1 VPVSRSV
8 LSWCLACA
16 LAGAAGFAAHAQTGG
31 SPRASANAGEG
42 RSWNSLT
49 PAQQNA
55 LRPLQKE
62 WNSIEANRKTKWIEV
77 ADKLPSMHP
86 EERERIQARMT
97 DWANMTPAQRGQA
110 RLNYKEAQRLPAEDR
125 KARWEAYQSLS
136 SDQQRDLAARAAP
149 ASSPARRPRRDEPAA
164 KSNVVPN
171 TAYAQRPAAI
181 APSIAQAQPGATTNL
196 VTKRPAPPVHQQPG
210 LPKIPAG
217 ASFVDSKT
225 LLPKR
230 GAQAAA
236 TRTASAAS
244 APIVL
249 DRP

>member
-1 VPVSRSV
+1 MPVSRSV

-16 LAGAAGFAAHAQTGG
+16 LAGAAGFAAHAQTG
-31 SPRASANAGEG
+31 SSRASATAGEA
-42 RSWNSLT
+42 RAWNSLT

-62 WNSIEANRKTKWIEV
+62 WSTIDPNRKTKWIEV
-77 ADKLPSMHP
+77 ADRLPSMHP
-86 EERERIQARMT
+86 DERQRIQARMT

-110 RLNYKEAQRLPAEDR
+110 RLNYKEAQRLPPEAR

-149 ASSPARRPRRDEPAA
+149 PSAPPRRARRDEPAA

-196 VTKRPAPPVHQQPG
+196 VTRRPAPPVHQQPG

-217 ASFVDSKT
+217 STFVDRRT

-236 TRTASAAS
+236 TRSAPAAS